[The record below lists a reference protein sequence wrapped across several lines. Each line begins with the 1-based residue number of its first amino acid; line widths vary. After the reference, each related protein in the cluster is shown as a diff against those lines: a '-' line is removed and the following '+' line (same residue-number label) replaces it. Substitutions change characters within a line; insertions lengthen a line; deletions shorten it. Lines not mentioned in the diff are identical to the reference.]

1 MKKCIIIDD
10 ELMSR
15 TVMTELI
22 NTKPELHLVG
32 DFPDAIQAL
41 KYLNHNEVDL
51 IFLDI
56 HLPNFNGFDFIN
68 TINQTVNVILITS
81 DKNFAIEAFEY
92 NCIVDYLVKPITQE
106 RFDKSILRLKEFEGK
121 QQKQKKSTIK
131 EEDEEDNSGT
141 SEFYINNSKRLIKID
156 VNTILYFRANGDYV
170 FIKTEN
176 NSYTIHN
183 TLKKIENKLPKDSFF
198 KVHRSFII
206 NTKKIVDIEDNS
218 VLIGKDIIPIS
229 RRNKSELMKRVHL
242 L

>member
-1 MKKCIIIDD
+1 MKCVIVDD
-10 ELMSR
+10 ELLAREVLS
-15 TVMTELI
+15 
-22 NTKPELHLVG
+22 HLVLKT
-32 DFPDAIQAL
+32 PDLIVTETFSNAIDVM
-41 KYLNHNEVDL
+41 KYLNSNPDLDL

-56 HLPNFNGFDFIN
+56 HMPNFSGFDFIQ
-68 TINQTVNVILITS
+68 TIKNPPLIILVTN
-81 DKNFAIEAFEY
+81 DKNLALEAFNY
-92 NCIVDYLVKPITQE
+92 DCIVDYLVKPILPE
-106 RFDKSILRLKEFEGK
+106 RFDKAMTRLKEFDGN
-121 QQKQKKSTIK
+121 QRKKKTSQTK
-131 EEDEEDNSGT
+131 EDDIESSNT

-156 VNTILYFRANGDYV
+156 VNTILYFKANGDYV

-198 KVHRSFII
+198 KVHRSYII

-218 VLIGKDIIPIS
+218 VLIGKDVIPIS